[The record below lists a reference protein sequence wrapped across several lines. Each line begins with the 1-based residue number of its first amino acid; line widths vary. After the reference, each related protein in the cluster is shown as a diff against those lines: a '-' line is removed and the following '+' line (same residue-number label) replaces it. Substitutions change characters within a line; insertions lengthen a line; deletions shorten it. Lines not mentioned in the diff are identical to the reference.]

1 MFVSAGRTLATP
13 AGSVRCDARCQSVVV
28 GETVDVMVEGV
39 ETHRC
44 QHAGLLKRAADT
56 LLHAPCLL
64 DKSFGAGEHG
74 AHRCTETL

>member
-1 MFVSAGRTLATP
+1 M
-13 AGSVRCDARCQSVVV
+13 VV

-44 QHAGLLKRAADT
+44 QHAGLLKRAADA
-56 LLHAPCLL
+56 LLQAPCLL

-74 AHRCTETL
+74 AHQAETL